1 VTDAGGLPLATV
13 AVYFRAPRRPVAGD
27 RRVIDRV
34 ARLAGIAIERVRA
47 EEALRESEQRYRM
60 LVTNIPDVAWL
71 VDRAGNTIF
80 VSPNVE
86 KVGGYTAEE
95 LYRAGSAG
103 WFGRIHPDDLSMVS
117 GHFEALFEG
126 GAAGFDVEYRLR
138 HRDGRWIW
146 LHDRAVATYQGH
158 HTTYVYGLYS
168 NITDRKQ
175 AEEIRA
181 LLLNQVITV
190 QEEERRRIARELH
203 DETAQSLASMLLGLS
218 ALQETRTVKA
228 ARAQA
233 RDLHQVA
240 TRALAE
246 VRRLAWGLRP
256 SVLDDLGLATAVER
270 YAEDFGRAR
279 GVTVT
284 LETAGLDGARMPVAV
299 ETALYRIMQEALSN
313 IARHADA
320 HQVRVRLERQGATVA
335 LVVEDDGHGFDLA
348 RPPVASGAARGLGIH
363 SMRERA
369 AVHRGALTI
378 NSAPGSGTRVAVEIP
393 LPAAGA

>member
-1 VTDAGGLPLATV
+1 LPLATF
-13 AVYFRAPRRPVAGD
+13 AVYFPTPRRPVAGD
-27 RRVIDRV
+27 RRVIDRM

-71 VDRAGNTIF
+71 VDRAGNTVFI
-80 VSPNVE
+80 SPNVE

-103 WFGRIHPDDLSMVS
+103 WFGRIHPDDLSMVR

-158 HTTYVYGLYS
+158 DTTYVYGLYS

-203 DETAQSLASMLLGLS
+203 DETAQSLASLLLGLS
-218 ALQETRTVKA
+218 ALQNARTIKA

-233 RDLHQVA
+233 RELHQVV

-246 VRRLAWGLRP
+246 VRRMASGLRP
-256 SVLDDLGLATAVER
+256 S
-270 YAEDFGRAR
+270 
-279 GVTVT
+279 
-284 LETAGLDGARMPVAV
+284 
-299 ETALYRIMQEALSN
+299 AL
-313 IARHADA
+313 
-320 HQVRVRLERQGATVA
+320 
-335 LVVEDDGHGFDLA
+335 
-348 RPPVASGAARGLGIH
+348 
-363 SMRERA
+363 
-369 AVHRGALTI
+369 
-378 NSAPGSGTRVAVEIP
+378 
-393 LPAAGA
+393 